1 MKPSLRLALGLL
13 VATLVLTHLP
23 GVAHAQSSLGI
34 GTNDGMAPSTSGPF
48 AHILMWINL
57 RQQEFYH
64 SLAAAMKAMR
74 QDGSK
79 LWLLVGLSFAY
90 GIFHAAGPG
99 HGKAVISSYMV
110 ANEVALKRGIML
122 SFVSALLQGFTAV
135 VVMVLAYFVLR
146 GTAVSMTDAAWFL
159 EISSYVLVTLFGA
172 WLLWRKLGPSILR
185 RLGRAPAYSLSAA
198 HAGHSHG
205 GHSHA
210 GAHSH
215 ASHSHTHSHSTHT
228 HAAHSHARSHETQDH
243 SAHDHHHHDHA
254 AHDHDHAGHHHHDH
268 GPGEVCETCGH
279 SHAPDPALLSGDRF
293 DWKTAWSA
301 VAAVGIRPCSGAL
314 IVLSF
319 ALLNGLWMGG
329 LLSVLAMSIGTAIT
343 VSALATLA
351 VTAKNWAVY
360 FAGDGRLGNRIHSI
374 VEIGG
379 AAFIFLVGLLLLSA
393 SLTGGA

>member
-1 MKPSLRLALGLL
+1 MDPVTKPSLRLAFGLL
-13 VATLVLTHLP
+13 AAAFVMTHFL
-23 GVAHAQSSLGI
+23 GSAHAQSSLGI
-34 GTNDGMAPSTSGPF
+34 GTNDGMAPTATGPF

-64 SLAAAMKAMR
+64 ALAGAMKAMR

-79 LWLLVGLSFAY
+79 LWLLIGLSFAY

-110 ANEVALKRGIML
+110 ANEVALRRGIML
-122 SFVSALLQGFTAV
+122 SFVSALLQALTAI
-135 VVMVLAYFVLR
+135 VVMLVAYFLLR

-159 EISSYVLVTLFGA
+159 EIMSYVFVTLFGA
-172 WLLWRKLGPSILR
+172 WLLWRKAGPAILR
-185 RLGRAPAYSLSAA
+185 LFGANPGYSLSAA
-198 HAGHSHG
+198 HAGHSHA
-205 GHSHA
+205 GHSHS
-210 GAHSH
+210 AH
-215 ASHSHTHSHSTHT
+215 A
-228 HAAHSHARSHETQDH
+228 HAAHSHALD
-243 SAHDHHHHDHA
+243 AHDHHDHAHDHGAHDHA
-254 AHDHDHAGHHHHDH
+254 HTAHDHHSHAA
-268 GPGEVCETCGH
+268 GEVCETCGH

-293 DWKTAWSA
+293 DWRTAWSA

-319 ALLNGLWMGG
+319 ALLNGLWFGG
-329 LLSVLAMSIGTAIT
+329 ILSVLAMALGTAIT

-360 FAGDGRLGNRIHSI
+360 FAGDGRMGNRIHSF

-379 AAFIFLVGLLLLSA
+379 AAFVFLFGLLLLSA
-393 SLTGGA
+393 SLTGA